1 MNSQRCTN
9 HVFNLFSCEQDCTC
23 PDGAFICTHAKG
35 RRSIFSSYR
44 GGVSGLGPES
54 VPVRAALVE
63 SGYLWVT
70 PNFIFNLWI
79 PHWKKFPTYIM
90 SLGQFNS
97 PWTNISKNGLPKKKY
112 ILDILCFALLFLVW
126 LCIFCVHTVHSHF
139 FVSCI
144 FCYLLSDS
152 GCKSLKWMIVTAQC
166 PKTRFFPVALSQHF
180 FQ

>member
-1 MNSQRCTN
+1 MLINSLSAASLCLAGRRRDA
-9 HVFNLFSCEQDCTC
+9 VFNLFSCEQDCTC

-54 VPVRAALVE
+54 VPVRAVLVE

-97 PWTNISKNGLPKKKY
+97 PRTNISKNGLPKIYIYIRYFMLCPVVFGLVMY
-112 ILDILCFALLFLVW
+112 ILCTHSTLSLLCVLYFLLFTQWFWV
-126 LCIFCVHTVHSHF
+126 
-139 FVSCI
+139 
-144 FCYLLSDS
+144 
-152 GCKSLKWMIVTAQC
+152 
-166 PKTRFFPVALSQHF
+166 
-180 FQ
+180 